1 MLAIALKQTSDLRVG
16 AAAFRRFGL
25 STKFARRYAPCSG
38 KVLNN
43 KRHFSHGGNE
53 KEGGISKSW
62 LARFFGPK
70 PMPQRGT
77 LEWYREMVLI
87 CTVFG
92 ITGSSTMMVSKP
104 RGSGSVIPRCTC

>member
-38 KVLNN
+38 KVLIN
-43 KRHFSHGGNE
+43 KRHFS
-53 KEGGISKSW
+53 ISKSW